1 MLILGRR
8 EGDAILIG
16 DNIRLV
22 VLACDRK
29 GVRLGIEA
37 PPHITILREEIIRD
51 VTEENLRAEV
61 IPTNEDWLDL
71 IAGLRPG
78 EPSTIGSSQPSR
90 RSRTSDRAA
99 ERGGETVGV
108 GIGSRSIRQLLISR
122 VLSRTGRAE
131 LDPHCVVPGLHHGVD

>member
-37 PPHITILREEIIRD
+37 PSHVTILREEIIRD
-51 VTEENLRAEV
+51 VTEENLRAEI
-61 IPTNEDWLDL
+61 IPTGAEWMEL
-71 IAGLRPG
+71 IAGLRPA
-78 EPSTIGSSQPSR
+78 EPSGSVAVALPR
-90 RSRTSDRAA
+90 HA
-99 ERGGETVGV
+99 GV
-108 GIGSRSIRQLLISR
+108 
-122 VLSRTGRAE
+122 
-131 LDPHCVVPGLHHGVD
+131 